1 MADGSNKSEHGNG
14 NGNGGGED
22 VRGTVKWF
30 NISKGFG
37 FVTPL
42 DGLGDIFVH
51 LSTLRQAGF
60 DAVEEGVTIACR
72 VVQGPK
78 GRQAI
83 EVTEVDL
90 STAVPTKSDGS
101 PPIEAEGEAFVAM
114 VKWFNPI
121 KGYGF
126 ITQGK
131 DTQDIFVHIKTLH
144 MFGVERLLPGDSV
157 KVRVGQGPM
166 GPQIAEIELIAD

>member
-1 MADGSNKSEHGNG
+1 MVDGSSKSGHGNR
-14 NGNGGGED
+14 NGGSED

-30 NISKGFG
+30 NTSRGFG
-37 FVTPL
+37 FMTPL
-42 DGLGDIFVH
+42 DELGDVFVH
-51 LSTLRQAGF
+51 LSVLRQAGF

-83 EVTEVDL
+83 EVTEVDR
-90 STAVPTKSDGS
+90 STAVPTKTDGS
-101 PPIEAEGEAFVAM
+101 PPIEAEGEAFVAQ
-114 VKWFNPI
+114 VKWFNPE

-126 ITQGK
+126 ITQGEN
-131 DTQDIFVHIKTLH
+131 TQDIFVHIKTLH
-144 MFGVERLLPGDSV
+144 RFGIENLLPGKSV

-166 GPQIAEIELIAD
+166 GPQIAEIELLAD